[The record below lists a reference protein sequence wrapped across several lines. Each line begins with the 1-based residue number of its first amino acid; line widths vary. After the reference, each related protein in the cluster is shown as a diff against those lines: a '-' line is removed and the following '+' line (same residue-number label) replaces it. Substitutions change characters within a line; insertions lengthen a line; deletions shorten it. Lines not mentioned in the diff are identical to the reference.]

1 MVYILNEK
9 QHNINSNRAKEH
21 TLEMKKKYEKE
32 IQKCI
37 KDTKLYNNFVAP
49 LKEVNNNSIK
59 GSLSTLDSVSAVLNL
74 SKGKTA
80 LLNFASY
87 KSPGGLFMEGSMAQE
102 ECLCHYSFL
111 YNVLSQHP
119 DYYEYN
125 NKNLNKS
132 LYTNRALYS
141 PNVIFEKNGDTK
153 VCDVITCAAPYKAA
167 SKKYCNVS
175 DEENTKALESRIKF
189 VLDIAED
196 NKVETLIL
204 GAYGS
209 GVFGQNPK
217 EVAYIFIKM
226 LKAYDY
232 HFEKVIFAIPEG
244 NNNNYESFKEVLLQ
258 K

>member
-32 IQKCI
+32 IQKCV

-59 GSLSTLDSVSAVLNL
+59 GSLSTLNSVSAVLNL

-87 KSPGGLFMEGSMAQE
+87 KSPGGLFIEGSMAQE

-141 PNVIFEKNGDTK
+141 PNVIFEKNGNTK

-167 SKKYCNVS
+167 AKKYCNVS

-204 GAYGS
+204 GAYGA
-209 GVFGQNPK
+209 GVFGQDAT
-217 EVAYIFIKM
+217 EVAETFKDT
-226 LKAYDY
+226 L
-232 HFEKVIFAIPEG
+232 EKYNYSFKNVVFAIPKG
-244 NNNNYESFKEVLLQ
+244 LNKNYEKFEEVFS
-258 K
+258 

>member
-32 IQKCI
+32 IQKCV

-59 GSLSTLDSVSAVLNL
+59 GSLSTLNSVSAVLNL

-87 KSPGGLFMEGSMAQE
+87 KSPGGLFIEGSMAQE

-125 NKNLNKS
+125 NKNLNK
-132 LYTNRALYS
+132 
-141 PNVIFEKNGDTK
+141 
-153 VCDVITCAAPYKAA
+153 
-167 SKKYCNVS
+167 
-175 DEENTKALESRIKF
+175 
-189 VLDIAED
+189 
-196 NKVETLIL
+196 
-204 GAYGS
+204 
-209 GVFGQNPK
+209 
-217 EVAYIFIKM
+217 
-226 LKAYDY
+226 
-232 HFEKVIFAIPEG
+232 
-244 NNNNYESFKEVLLQ
+244 NYEKFEEVFS
-258 K
+258 